1 LRNNLGFIFGPGL
14 KSYLQKVESAIKI
27 EAMDSKT
34 KLYVFAKKEV
44 ALIFIFM
51 ILIAITSFV
60 MGVKIGK
67 NYSLE
72 MAGITKE
79 DQKKVVE
86 LLSKKEEQLE
96 EIKKNAETHQV
107 ESGDIESK
115 LQEKI
120 SAEFGV
126 EGQPAP
132 TGAHGAAV
140 VIPAH
145 GPMSTEPAK
154 REAGHPAKD
163 GLTGKFT
170 IQLGSHRTLKEAE
183 DFAEGFKAR
192 GYDPIINQIDIKGK
206 GTWYRVSLG
215 AFNTNEEARA
225 YIAKEKTLFIGQ
237 DYTIVKMP

>member
-1 LRNNLGFIFGPGL
+1 
-14 KSYLQKVESAIKI
+14 
-27 EAMDSKT
+27 MDSKT

-60 MGVKIGK
+60 LGVKIGK

-72 MAGITKE
+72 MAGVTSE

-96 EIKKNAETHQV
+96 DIKKNAESHTI
-107 ESGDIESK
+107 ESSDIEHK

-120 SAEFGV
+120 SAEFGSDKHGV
-126 EGQPAP
+126 EATHAAPA
-132 TGAHGAAV
+132 AHGAA
-140 VIPAH
+140 AN
-145 GPMSTEPAK
+145 MSTEPK
-154 REAGHPAKD
+154 HETAGKD
-163 GLTGKFT
+163 ALSGKFT

-215 AFNTNEEARA
+215 AFATGEEAKS
-225 YIAKEKTLFIGQ
+225 YIAREKTLFIGQ

>member
-1 LRNNLGFIFGPGL
+1 
-14 KSYLQKVESAIKI
+14 
-27 EAMDSKT
+27 MDSKT

-60 MGVKIGK
+60 LGVKIGK

-72 MAGITKE
+72 MAGITHD

-86 LLSKKEEQLE
+86 LLSKDEEELE
-96 EIKKNAETHQV
+96 ALKKNSESHVV
-107 ESGDIESK
+107 ESGDIEHK

-120 SAEFGV
+120 SEEFG
-126 EGQPAP
+126 
-132 TGAHGAAV
+132 TGAKNEHGVGETTAG
-140 VIPAH
+140 H
-145 GPMSTEPAK
+145 GTAPNMSTEK
-154 REAGHPAKD
+154 NDGTAGLSKAD
-163 GLTGKFT
+163 GLSGKFT

-183 DFAEGFKAR
+183 EFAEGFKAR
-192 GYDPIINQIDIKGK
+192 GYDPIINQIEIKGK

-215 AFNTNEEARA
+215 AFHDMEEAKI
-225 YIAKEKTLFIGQ
+225 YIGKEKTLFIGQ

>member
-1 LRNNLGFIFGPGL
+1 
-14 KSYLQKVESAIKI
+14 
-27 EAMDSKT
+27 MDSKT

-44 ALIFIFM
+44 GLIFIFM

-60 MGVKIGK
+60 LGVKIGK

-86 LLSKKEEQLE
+86 LLSNKEEALE
-96 EIKKNAETHQV
+96 DIKKDAEAHTV
-107 ESGDIESK
+107 LSNDIENK

-120 SAEFGV
+120 SAEFGPDAKGGH
-126 EGQPAP
+126 ETKPAD
-132 TGAHGAAV
+132 HAAN
-140 VIPAH
+140 
-145 GPMSTEPAK
+145 MSTEKAAPAETLK
-154 REAGHPAKD
+154 SD
-163 GLTGKFT
+163 GMSGKFT

-192 GYDPIINQIDIKGK
+192 GYDTIINQIEIKGK

-215 AFNTNEEARA
+215 AFSTMEEAKS
-225 YIAKEKTLFIGQ
+225 YINKEKTLFIGQ
-237 DYTIVKMP
+237 DYTIAKMP

>member
-1 LRNNLGFIFGPGL
+1 V
-14 KSYLQKVESAIKI
+14 QSASKI
-27 EAMDSKT
+27 VGMDSKT

-72 MAGITKE
+72 MAGITPA

-86 LLSKKEEQLE
+86 LLSKKEEELE
-96 EIKKNAETHQV
+96 GIKKNADAHTV
-107 ESGDIESK
+107 ESSDIEHK
-115 LQEKI
+115 LQERI
-120 SAEFGV
+120 SAEFG
-126 EGQPAP
+126 GDAPA
-132 TGAHGAAV
+132 TAAHGEAAT
-140 VIPAH
+140 PAGH
-145 GPMSTEPAK
+145 APMSTEPAK
-154 REAGHPAKD
+154 ATHGGGQSKD
-163 GLTGKFT
+163 GLSGKFT

-215 AFNTNEEARA
+215 AFGTNEEARA

>member
-1 LRNNLGFIFGPGL
+1 
-14 KSYLQKVESAIKI
+14 
-27 EAMDSKT
+27 MDSKT
-34 KLYVFAKKEV
+34 KLFVFAKKEV

-60 MGVKIGK
+60 LGVKIGK
-67 NYSLE
+67 SYSLE
-72 MAGITKE
+72 MAGITPE

-86 LLSKKEEQLE
+86 LLSKKEEDLQN
-96 EIKKNAETHQV
+96 IKKNPEASTV
-107 ESGDIESK
+107 ESTEVENK

-120 SAEFGV
+120 AAEFGDKNH
-126 EGQPAP
+126 PAEP
-132 TGAHGAAV
+132 VGKAKAESSE
-140 VIPAH
+140 PN
-145 GPMSTEPAK
+145 MSTEPKHQAT
-154 REAGHPAKD
+154 GVAKD
-163 GLTGKFT
+163 GLSGKFT

-215 AFNTNEEARA
+215 AFVNQEEAKT
-225 YIAKEKTLFIGQ
+225 YISKEKTLFIGQ

>member
-1 LRNNLGFIFGPGL
+1 
-14 KSYLQKVESAIKI
+14 
-27 EAMDSKT
+27 MDSKT

-60 MGVKIGK
+60 LGVRIGK

-72 MAGITKE
+72 MAGITPD

-86 LLSKKEEQLE
+86 LLSKKEEDLE
-96 EIKKNAETHQV
+96 AIKKNVETHTV
-107 ESGDIESK
+107 ESGDIEHK

-120 SAEFGV
+120 SAEFGTTAGAGT
-126 EGQPAP
+126 EGE
-132 TGAHGAAV
+132 
-140 VIPAH
+140 H
-145 GPMSTEPAK
+145 GPVNMSTEK
-154 REAGHPAKD
+154 GHETGTASKEAKD
-163 GLTGKFT
+163 GLSGKLT

-183 DFAEGFKAR
+183 EFAEGFKAR
-192 GYDPIINQIDIKGK
+192 GYDTIINQIEIKGK
-206 GTWYRVSLG
+206 GMWYRVSLG
-215 AFNTNEEARA
+215 AFSNAEEAKS

>member
-1 LRNNLGFIFGPGL
+1 
-14 KSYLQKVESAIKI
+14 
-27 EAMDSKT
+27 MDSKT

-60 MGVKIGK
+60 LGVRIGK
-67 NYSLE
+67 KYSLE
-72 MAGITKE
+72 MAGITPS

-86 LLSKKEEQLE
+86 LLSKDEEQLA
-96 EIKKNAETHQV
+96 EIKKNV
-107 ESGDIESK
+107 ESHTVDSGDIEHK

-120 SAEFGV
+120 SAEFGN
-126 EGQPAP
+126 GA
-132 TGAHGAAV
+132 TASNAHGEAH
-140 VIPAH
+140 PATT
-145 GPMSTEPAK
+145 PNMSTEVKHEVAPS
-154 REAGHPAKD
+154 KD
-163 GLTGKFT
+163 DLSGKFT

-215 AFNTNEEARA
+215 VFSTNDEAKT
-225 YIAKEKTLFIGQ
+225 YIVHEKTLFIGQ

>member
-1 LRNNLGFIFGPGL
+1 
-14 KSYLQKVESAIKI
+14 
-27 EAMDSKT
+27 MDSKT

-72 MAGITKE
+72 MAGVTPS

-86 LLSKKEEQLE
+86 LLSKSEEDLE
-96 EIKKNAETHQV
+96 TIKKNAELHTV
-107 ESGDIESK
+107 ESSDIEHK

-120 SAEFGV
+120 SAEFG
-126 EGQPAP
+126 
-132 TGAHGAAV
+132 TGAEGEHAAS
-140 VIPAH
+140 PN
-145 GPMSTEPAK
+145 MSTEKAQ
-154 REAGHPAKD
+154 D
-163 GLTGKFT
+163 GMSGKFT

-183 DFAEGFKAR
+183 EFAEGFKAR
-192 GYDPIINQIDIKGK
+192 GYDTIINQIEIKGK

-215 AFNTNEEARA
+215 AFSNMEEAKS
-225 YIAKEKTLFIGQ
+225 YITKEKTLFIGQ

>member
-1 LRNNLGFIFGPGL
+1 
-14 KSYLQKVESAIKI
+14 
-27 EAMDSKT
+27 MDAKT

-60 MGVKIGK
+60 LGVKIGK

-72 MAGITKE
+72 MAGITPE

-86 LLSKKEEQLE
+86 LLSNKEEALQ
-96 EIKKNAETHQV
+96 EIKANPEASTVDSSE
-107 ESGDIESK
+107 IENK

-120 SAEFGV
+120 SAEFGTDATKPNMSS
-126 EGQPAP
+126 EAP
-132 TGAHGAAV
+132 AHGAA
-140 VIPAH
+140 
-145 GPMSTEPAK
+145 
-154 REAGHPAKD
+154 KD
-163 GLTGKFT
+163 ELSGKYT

-192 GYDPIINQIDIKGK
+192 GYNPIINQIEIKGK

-215 AFNTNEEARA
+215 AFSTIEESKA
-225 YIAKEKTLFIGQ
+225 YVTREKSLFLGQ
-237 DYTIVKMP
+237 DYTIIKMP

>member
-1 LRNNLGFIFGPGL
+1 
-14 KSYLQKVESAIKI
+14 
-27 EAMDSKT
+27 MDSKT

-60 MGVKIGK
+60 LGVKIGK
-67 NYSLE
+67 SYSLE

-86 LLSKKEEQLE
+86 LLSTKEEALDD
-96 EIKKNAETHQV
+96 INKNAEAHVV
-107 ESGDIESK
+107 ESSDIENK

-120 SAEFGV
+120 SAEFGSSQAS
-126 EGQPAP
+126 G
-132 TGAHGAAV
+132 HGASDAG
-140 VIPAH
+140 H
-145 GPMSTEPAK
+145 GANMSTDKSSHETNAS
-154 REAGHPAKD
+154 HD
-163 GLTGKFT
+163 GLNGKFT

-192 GYDPIINQIDIKGK
+192 GYDPIINQIEIKGK

-215 AFNTNEEARA
+215 AFSNSEEAKS